1 MARRLLEA
9 RHGGEA
15 FEGVAILGLPFDEV
29 ATHLHVL
36 VCHHVLELIDTL
48 SSDALFSQNIFELEL
63 GALGKP
69 CFEAL
74 LELGCDRHGEP

>member
-1 MARRLLEA
+1 M
-9 RHGGEA
+9 
-15 FEGVAILGLPFDEV
+15 
-29 ATHLHVL
+29 L

-48 SSDALFSQNIFELEL
+48 SGDALFSQNILELEL

-69 CFEAL
+69 CLEAL